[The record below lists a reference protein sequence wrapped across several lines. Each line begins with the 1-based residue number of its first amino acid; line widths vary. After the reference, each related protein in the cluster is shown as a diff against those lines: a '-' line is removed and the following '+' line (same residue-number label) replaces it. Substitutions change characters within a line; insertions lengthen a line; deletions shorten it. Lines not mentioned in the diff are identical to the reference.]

1 MTILKTLKYKYCLI
15 LGTCHKYV
23 VQFTDPTP
31 TIFCYAKR
39 AKLTF
44 LNMPVLYTIQKN
56 NVCVSGH
63 VSNAM
68 YNLLTG
74 LAQFTGQ

>member
-1 MTILKTLKYKYCLI
+1 MTISKALKHILCLS

-31 TIFCYAKR
+31 TMYWYANR

-44 LNMPVLYTIQKN
+44 LNTPILNTI
-56 NVCVSGH
+56 
-63 VSNAM
+63 
-68 YNLLTG
+68 
-74 LAQFTGQ
+74 

>member
-1 MTILKTLKYKYCLI
+1 MTILKTLKHKYCLS

-31 TIFCYAKR
+31 TIFWYAKR

-44 LNMPVLYTIQKN
+44 LNMPALHAVQ
-56 NVCVSGH
+56 
-63 VSNAM
+63 
-68 YNLLTG
+68 
-74 LAQFTGQ
+74 

>member
-1 MTILKTLKYKYCLI
+1 MTILKALKHKHCSS

-31 TIFCYAKR
+31 AIYWYAQT

-44 LNMPVLYTIQKN
+44 LNMPVLNTVQ
-56 NVCVSGH
+56 
-63 VSNAM
+63 
-68 YNLLTG
+68 
-74 LAQFTGQ
+74 

>member
-1 MTILKTLKYKYCLI
+1 MLKALKHKYCLS

-31 TIFCYAKR
+31 TIYWYAKR

-44 LNMPVLYTIQKN
+44 LNMPILNTMQQNRYLCVWPCLKR
-56 NVCVSGH
+56 NV
-63 VSNAM
+63 
-68 YNLLTG
+68 
-74 LAQFTGQ
+74 QFIDQL

>member
-1 MTILKTLKYKYCLI
+1 MTILKTLTHKHCLS
-15 LGTCHKYV
+15 LGKWPKYV

-31 TIFCYAKR
+31 AIFWYANR

-44 LNMPVLYTIQKN
+44 LNMQSHKN
-56 NVCVSGH
+56 NVCVFGR

-68 YNLLTG
+68 YHL
-74 LAQFTGQ
+74 